1 MIENMPRP
9 RPPHLHRETT
19 RHGKAV
25 WYVRIG
31 KGNRVRIPGEYG
43 SSEFMAAYDEAISG
57 RRGPVLS
64 TGPAEGLFAWGL
76 GLYRRS
82 QAWAAL
88 SIATRRQR
96 EAIFRQIE
104 NTHGTLR
111 FSHWKRGDIVA
122 GRDKRADYPNA
133 ARHFV

>member
-43 SSEFMAAYDEAISG
+43 SSEFMAAHDEAISG

-64 TGPAEGLFAWGL
+64 TGPAEG
-76 GLYRRS
+76 
-82 QAWAAL
+82 
-88 SIATRRQR
+88 
-96 EAIFRQIE
+96 
-104 NTHGTLR
+104 
-111 FSHWKRGDIVA
+111 
-122 GRDKRADYPNA
+122 
-133 ARHFV
+133 

>member
-19 RHGKAV
+19 RHGKHA

-31 KGNRVRIPGEYG
+31 KGKRVRIGGDYG
-43 SSEFMAAYDEAISG
+43 SPEFTAAYDEAISG
-57 RRGPVLS
+57 RRAPVRP
-64 TGPAEGLFAWGL
+64 TGPTEGSFGWAL

-82 QAWAAL
+82 QAWAVL
-88 SIATRRQR
+88 SFATRRQR

-104 NTHGTLR
+104 KTHGTSR
-111 FSHWKRGDIVA
+111 FLAWK
-122 GRDKRADYPNA
+122 
-133 ARHFV
+133 